1 MALRSDRPRERFAGQ
16 SGRDSIFRGGSTTMF
31 RKTILTSLH
40 VSSAMTLAMASPAAA
55 TSTSDRAREAIAH
68 LARRK
73 AMGEVVVTMD

>member
-1 MALRSDRPRERFAGQ
+1 
-16 SGRDSIFRGGSTTMF
+16 MF